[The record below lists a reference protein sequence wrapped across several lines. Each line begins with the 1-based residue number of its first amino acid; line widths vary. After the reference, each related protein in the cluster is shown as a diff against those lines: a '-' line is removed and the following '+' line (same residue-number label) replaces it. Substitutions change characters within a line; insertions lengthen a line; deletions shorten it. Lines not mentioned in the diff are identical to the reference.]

1 MLQNLK
7 RDRETI
13 ITEVTSR
20 MREEVERGKDNL
32 LELINGTL
40 YLERERLRKYSHLY
54 KHPERDR
61 AFYRGLSRNLAA
73 LSDGQLKIVLDR
85 LVQHYV
91 EEITGNFNSAMY
103 RVATAVIPRGLS
115 LMLNT
120 LSPSRILKNF
130 PEIPSIDNTVILSG
144 PVDKI
149 RRLKDGGG
157 VLVYVPVHQS
167 NLDSPVL
174 GYGIYRSCLPP
185 VMYGAGLNLFQ
196 MPVFPFFM
204 GRLGAYTVDRLK
216 KSDLYKR
223 ILKQYAAVTL
233 EMGYDHLFF
242 PGGTRSRSGL
252 VETRLKKGL
261 LGTALKAFVSSRM
274 KGRDTRFFIVPI
286 TVSYH
291 LVLEAPTLVADHLV
305 ETGRSRYIII
315 DDESS
320 KPGVVF
326 DFMQRIFSMQA
337 RIYFNFCEPMDP
349 FGNAVSD
356 EGLSIDGQGRV
367 IDIDG
372 YITRGGEIR
381 ADDQRDQVYTN
392 ETAQRIVDSY
402 LANTCI
408 LTTQAAAHVLF
419 TALRRKCRAGDL
431 FKFLRED
438 ALTCSVTVD
447 EAAGELE
454 RLAARLLVLEQEG
467 RIRMEPLMKS
477 ASGLDVLMN
486 AVKYFGVFDRDP
498 VIYRQGN
505 RLFTRDPNLL
515 YYYSN
520 RLSSYGPEAV
530 NGPEAVHGPEAVNG
544 PEAVHGPEVPA

>member
-13 ITEVTSR
+13 VTEVTSR
-20 MREEVERGKDNL
+20 MREEVEKDDQGRL

-40 YLERERLRKYSHLY
+40 YLERERLRKYAHLY

-61 AFYRGLSRNLAA
+61 AFYRGLSRNLVT
-73 LSDGQLKIVLDR
+73 LSDRQLKNVLDR

-91 EEITGNFNSAMY
+91 EEITGNFHYIMY
-103 RVATAVIPRGLS
+103 RMATVMIPGGLN

-120 LSPSRILKNF
+120 LSPTRILRNF
-130 PEIPSIDNTVILSG
+130 PQIPSIDNTVIISG
-144 PVDKI
+144 PIDKL
-149 RRLKDGGG
+149 RRLKEDGG
-157 VLVYVPVHQS
+157 VLVYVPEHQS

-174 GYGIYRSCLPP
+174 GYGIFRASLPP

-216 KSDLYKR
+216 KADLYKR

-252 VETRLKKGL
+252 IETRLKKGL

-274 KGRDTRFFIVPI
+274 KGRRTRFYIVPI

-291 LVLEAPTLVADHLV
+291 LVLEAPTLIADHLM
-305 ETGRSRYIII
+305 ETGKSRYIII

-326 DFMQRIFSMQA
+326 DFIQRIFSMQA
-337 RIYFNFCEPMDP
+337 RIYFNFCEPLDP
-349 FGNAVSD
+349 FGNAVDD
-356 EGLSIDGQGRV
+356 EGFSVDRQGRV
-367 IDIDG
+367 VDIEG

-392 ETAQRIVDSY
+392 ELSQGIVDSY
-402 LANTCI
+402 LANTYI
-408 LTTQAAAHVLF
+408 LTTHAAAHVLF
-419 TALRRKCRAGDL
+419 NGLMRMCRSKDL

-438 ALTCSVTVD
+438 ALNCSMTLD
-447 EAAGELE
+447 EAVD
-454 RLAARLLVLEQEG
+454 RLDRLVARLIVLEQEG
-467 RIRMEPLMKS
+467 RIRVEPQMKS
-477 ASGLDVLMN
+477 AGGLDILMN
-486 AVKYFGVFDRDP
+486 AVKYFGVFDKDP

-505 RLFTRDPNLL
+505 RLFTKDPNLL
-515 YYYSN
+515 YYYAN
-520 RLSSYGPEAV
+520 RLASYDPQAFQ
-530 NGPEAVHGPEAVNG
+530 
-544 PEAVHGPEVPA
+544 GPEVLS